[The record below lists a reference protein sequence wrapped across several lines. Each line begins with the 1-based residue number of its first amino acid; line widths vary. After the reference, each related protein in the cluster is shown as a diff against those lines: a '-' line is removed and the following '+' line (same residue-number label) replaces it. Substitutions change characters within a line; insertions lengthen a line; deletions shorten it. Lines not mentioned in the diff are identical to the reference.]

1 MLQADKTQNQGDSL
15 DAKMERMQRDAY
27 LNSKGI
33 RPRESFQL
41 DILFPEIIA
50 DRNDLRH
57 IPNDYARSSL
67 FTARNK
73 REPRRTLMQE
83 PLFHYNEHITIRYTG
98 IELRAEDD
106 ELVWLQLLS
115 YGANLPLGESFPFS
129 INQLVNDIGWSK
141 NGRNYDRARECISRL
156 RANEVLAHNSKAY
169 GTSSGISLIANY
181 TVTNDEKGKPTHY
194 EATLHPGLIVL
205 FAGKTF
211 TSHHWEQYRSLTPVS
226 RRLVDYIESHQ
237 FPYPLSLDKFRFM
250 CGSLNTSVTSWRQT
264 VKKSCQEIE
273 EAQPGL
279 VVTIKKDQIICTRA

>member
-1 MLQADKTQNQGDSL
+1 MAQADDKLDQVESL
-15 DAKMERMQRDAY
+15 DSKILRIQRDAY

-33 RPRESFQL
+33 KPKEAFQL
-41 DILFPEIIA
+41 DLLFPEIMS

-83 PLFHYNEHITIRYTG
+83 PLFHYNEHIVIKYTG

-106 ELVWLQLLS
+106 EIVWLQLLS
-115 YGANLPLGESFPFS
+115 YGANLPLGEPFS
-129 INQLVNDIGWSK
+129 FTINQLVHDIGWSK
-141 NGRNYDRARECISRL
+141 NGRNYDRVRECISRL
-156 RANEVLAHNSKAY
+156 RANEVLAYNSKAY

-181 TVTNDEKGKPTHY
+181 NVTNDDKGKPTHY
-194 EATLHPGLIVL
+194 KATLHPGLIVL

-211 TSHHWEQYRSLTPVS
+211 TSHHWEQYRDLTPVS

-237 FPYPLSLDKFRFM
+237 FPYPLSLEKFRLM
-250 CGSLNTSVTSWRQT
+250 CGSLNASATSWRQT
-264 VKKSCQEIE
+264 VKKSCHEIE
-273 EAQPGL
+273 EAHPGL
-279 VVTIKKDQIICTRA
+279 VVTLNKGQIICSRG